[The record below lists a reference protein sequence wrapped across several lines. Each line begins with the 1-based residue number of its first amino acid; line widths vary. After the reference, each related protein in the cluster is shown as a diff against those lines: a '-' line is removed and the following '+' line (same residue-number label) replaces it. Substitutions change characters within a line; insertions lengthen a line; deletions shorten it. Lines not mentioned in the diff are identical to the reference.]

1 MNTKKDILRWNR
13 MSWVWV
19 LLCALGIFAT
29 VPVARSFQKYVY
41 THVGKEFFTYFVLS
55 MVCII
60 LAVLLYS
67 LVFKLKVKNVSQY
80 IWLTICAGV
89 YIYLTVGF
97 RKHPE
102 EAIHLLEFG
111 LLAFFVF
118 KALSCKIR
126 DWTVYLS
133 SALIVSFAGAIDE
146 FLQWLTPGRVWDFR
160 DVNTNML
167 SGCIFLVALW
177 KGIRPEIINRPV
189 RKLSVNVL
197 AGVFSLNLIFLGLCL
212 SNTPEVV
219 QRYTSAF
226 DRLSWLRS
234 EETMAEYGYAH
245 IDPEIGTV
253 FSRMSIE
260 EMKKNDSETD
270 LFSEKMFPE
279 DISSEA
285 VLKELFETYSPYTN
299 KFMYEFLMHV
309 SRRDD
314 KFNDFKD
321 TNLIDNKHEAFKKNQ
336 ILEKYFGMTLE
347 KSIYKWPA
355 EKIEA
360 LGDTASLR
368 NKDYTSK
375 AGKLITSFN
384 VRTVWLCVL
393 VMLGALWTFGAVW
406 KRRID

>member
-1 MNTKKDILRWNR
+1 
-13 MSWVWV
+13 
-19 LLCALGIFAT
+19 
-29 VPVARSFQKYVY
+29 
-41 THVGKEFFTYFVLS
+41 
-55 MVCII
+55 
-60 LAVLLYS
+60 
-67 LVFKLKVKNVSQY
+67 
-80 IWLTICAGV
+80 
-89 YIYLTVGF
+89 
-97 RKHPE
+97 
-102 EAIHLLEFG
+102 
-111 LLAFFVF
+111 
-118 KALSCKIR
+118 
-126 DWTVYLS
+126 
-133 SALIVSFAGAIDE
+133 
-146 FLQWLTPGRVWDFR
+146 
-160 DVNTNML
+160 
-167 SGCIFLVALW
+167 
-177 KGIRPEIINRPV
+177 
-189 RKLSVNVL
+189 
-197 AGVFSLNLIFLGLCL
+197 
-212 SNTPEVV
+212 
-219 QRYTSAF
+219 
-226 DRLSWLRS
+226 
-234 EETMAEYGYAH
+234 
-245 IDPEIGTV
+245 
-253 FSRMSIE
+253 MSIE